1 MNQEQLMLEWKQMCE
16 QLGKDPLNKE
26 LIQKMKKTQMKLQ
39 TVTRSSENESSNDRT
54 KKMKNE
60 NFHKGLNE
68 DLSEDSNESSNE
80 VFTERSSQE
89 SNDDLNDSL
98 HEHNEEQIKNSEQRP
113 SILVMNPLVKLHI
126 DTVGGAYD
134 DRRHSENIYP
144 YLALND
150 LHEKIKQ
157 SGYNV
162 KPMRPVY
169 RY

>member
-113 SILVMNPLVKLHI
+113 SILVMNPLVKLQSYFKLSFKSIGYHHN
-126 DTVGGAYD
+126 T
-134 DRRHSENIYP
+134 
-144 YLALND
+144 
-150 LHEKIKQ
+150 HEKLD
-157 SGYNV
+157 
-162 KPMRPVY
+162 
-169 RY
+169 

>member
-1 MNQEQLMLEWKQMCE
+1 
-16 QLGKDPLNKE
+16 
-26 LIQKMKKTQMKLQ
+26 MKLQ

-113 SILVMNPLVKLHI
+113 SILVMNPLVKLHQ
-126 DTVGGAYD
+126 TKYREEYD
-134 DRRHSENIYP
+134 HSSKKQNKTCACYTTNSQHVQLDNSHLRVNMDVTFEQLHSI
-144 YLALND
+144 LN
-150 LHEKIKQ
+150 
-157 SGYNV
+157 
-162 KPMRPVY
+162 
-169 RY
+169 